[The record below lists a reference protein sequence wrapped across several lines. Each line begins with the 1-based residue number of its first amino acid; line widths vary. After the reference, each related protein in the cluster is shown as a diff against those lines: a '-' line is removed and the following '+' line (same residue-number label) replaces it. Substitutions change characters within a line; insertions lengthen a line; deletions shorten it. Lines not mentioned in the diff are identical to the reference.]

1 MHNVKCGALFM
12 LLCILGFLVSCTSKE
27 DAANEFYLRGM
38 EYFNQKEFEKARL
51 EYLNA
56 LQLNPRL
63 SDVYYRLG
71 LIAEREGRVAIVYEM
86 MSKALKLDPLNA
98 KAKIHVAQLMVFG
111 KKFDTA
117 LELADEVL
125 ESDATNFDGYRI
137 RAAALIGIRRI
148 VLAEQAIDAAEKLK
162 PDDVSVL
169 GLRAIIAREKGDA
182 VSAVAYLDRAI
193 ASGVDTKQY
202 LILRSKIHRD
212 TQKVE
217 ALIKDLRA
225 LIALDPDESQYVY
238 ALAKILARLEKYKDA
253 ERVLADFVADH
264 PLDFNAKQLLM
275 DTIHLFDRD
284 RANLMLE
291 DLLNAHPENGDLKFY
306 QIRSLLKTAKYD
318 AAKFHLNRL
327 SRNASSKK
335 VRLKAGALLAEI
347 FLNEGDREKALAL
360 VFENLR
366 ENKQHE
372 ESLLVKA
379 KYDLDNKDY
388 DLAVSSLHTV
398 LRNNADSEK
407 ALVLLGTVY
416 VESGSLLLA
425 DDSFRQALEFNPA
438 NSDAAMPVVKNLIA
452 HEDLERADNI
462 VSRVLDSS
470 PYDPKL
476 LIFYSQIKLLKKE
489 WGAANF
495 IIDRLRTIDN
505 TDAYVAL
512 LRGKIEQGRGE
523 CNEAIPYYEKALLV
537 NPEFVTAMEA
547 LVACSLARKK
557 DDELMLFLGRYKERF
572 PGSVIGYTATARV
585 HQSAGRLADAVAEL
599 EVVLK
604 IKPDWLKG
612 YAKLAGLKRLLGDS
626 EAAIT
631 VFERGIRVNPADDYL
646 KVLLAAYYESLGR
659 IDSAIMEYEGV
670 VRDHSENLVAI
681 NNYAVLLMRAA
692 PTEDNLRRALE
703 LSERFKKSDQ
713 PMFLDTYGWA
723 LLKNNRYVEG
733 ESVLREAA
741 DKGPNL
747 VDVQYHFAVA
757 LKSLERVQE
766 ARVVFKRALK
776 LAEKH
781 SDVAYEIQQELL
793 LLNESSGVLLD

>member
-1 MHNVKCGALFM
+1 MHKVKCYAL
-12 LLCILGFLVSCTSKE
+12 LLWLCVFGVLMSCSSKE
-27 DAANEFYLRGM
+27 DAADEFYRRGM
-38 EYFNQKEFEKARL
+38 EYFNQNEFEKARL

-125 ESDATNFDGYRI
+125 ELDAASFDGYRI

-148 VLAEQAIDAAEKLK
+148 ALAEQAVESADKLK

-182 VSAVAYLDRAI
+182 VSAVGYLDRAI
-193 ASGVDTKQY
+193 DSGVDTKQY

-212 TQKVE
+212 TQNIE
-217 ALIKDLRA
+217 ALIKDLNA
-225 LIALDPDESQYVY
+225 LIALDSSESQYVY
-238 ALAKILARLEKYKDA
+238 ALAKILARLEKYQEA
-253 ERVLADFVADH
+253 EQVIANFVADH

-275 DTIHLFDRD
+275 DTIHLFDTE
-284 RANLMLE
+284 RANLML
-291 DLLNAHPENGDLKFY
+291 DGLLKAHPDNGDLKFY
-306 QIRSLLKTAKYD
+306 QIRSLLKAAKYD

-327 SRNASSKK
+327 SRNAVSKK

-360 VFENLR
+360 VFENLG

-388 DLAVSSLHTV
+388 DLAVSSLHTI

-425 DDSFRQALEFNPA
+425 DDSFRQVLEFNPA

-489 WGAANF
+489 WGAASF
-495 IIDRLRTIDN
+495 IIDRLQTIDN
-505 TDAYVAL
+505 TAAYVAL
-512 LRGKIEQGRGE
+512 LRGKIAQGRGK
-523 CNEAIPYYEKALLV
+523 CVEAIPYYEKALFV

-547 LVACSLARKK
+547 LVACSLARNKET
-557 DDELMLFLGRYKERF
+557 ELISFLRRYKERF
-572 PGSVIGYTATARV
+572 PDSVIGYTATAQV
-585 HQSAGRLADAVAEL
+585 HQSAGRLVDAVTEL
-599 EVVLK
+599 EVVLQ
-604 IKPDWLKG
+604 IQPNWLKG

-626 EAAIT
+626 VAAVA
-631 VFERGIRVNPADDYL
+631 VFERGIEINPEDDYL
-646 KVLLAAYYESLGR
+646 KVLLAAYYESLGK
-659 IDSAIMEYEGV
+659 IDLAILQYEGI
-670 VRDHSENLVAI
+670 VRDHSENVVAI
-681 NNYAVLLMRAA
+681 NNYAVLLMASA
-692 PTEDNLRRALE
+692 PTERNLRRAVE
-703 LSERFKKSDQ
+703 LTERFKQSDQ

-723 LLKNNRYVEG
+723 LLKNGRYVEA
-733 ESVLREAA
+733 ESVLRDAA
-741 DKGPNL
+741 DKGPGL
-747 VDVQYHFAVA
+747 ADVQYHFAVA
-757 LKSLERVQE
+757 LKHLARVAE
-766 ARVVFKRALK
+766 SRVVFKRALR

-781 SDVAYEIQQELL
+781 SDIAYEIQQELL
-793 LLNESSGVLLD
+793 MLDESSGVVLD